1 MSSWTIIYGCSIG
14 ALWNVS
20 LGTEGER
27 DREKERFLN
36 GLLKSVYFMALMQE
50 GIIQKTLILK

>member
-1 MSSWTIIYGCSIG
+1 M
-14 ALWNVS
+14 S
-20 LGTEGER
+20 LGTEGEK

-36 GLLKSVYFMALMQE
+36 GLLKSVYFMALIQE